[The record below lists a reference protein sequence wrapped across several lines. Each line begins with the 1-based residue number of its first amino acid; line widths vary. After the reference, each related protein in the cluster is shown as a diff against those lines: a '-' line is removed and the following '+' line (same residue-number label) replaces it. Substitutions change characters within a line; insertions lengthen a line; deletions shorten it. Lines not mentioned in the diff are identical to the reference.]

1 MGWQNR
7 DDNGMTLCYRG
18 TLIWIAG
25 LKKLCWTKRFLDQN
39 LKGECE
45 VPRWGMWRGDNR
57 LAGQVIDLLCVWCW
71 YWGLPEFWF
80 DPDWVVMSFHEM
92 VNLEDLKIW
101 RRNDF
106 ILEMW
111 NFRCIWFSQKETS
124 RAESGTQRQRASP
137 DTLFHCLLNISNLVG
152 PKLVSCIFSLMCF
165 STLSLPH
172 RCKSHYLSSCTHWTL
187 DYSRSL
193 SNR

>member
-7 DDNGMTLCYRG
+7 DDNGMTLCHRG
-18 TLIWIAG
+18 TLIWIAV
-25 LKKLCWTKRFLDQN
+25 LKKFCWTKRFLYQN

-92 VNLEDLKIW
+92 VNLGGLENLKKKKW
-101 RRNDF
+101 LHFRNVKFQMRLVQPKGDF
-106 ILEMW
+106 QSWVQNSE
-111 NFRCIWFSQKETS
+111 
-124 RAESGTQRQRASP
+124 AESFSRYTFPLSTQH
-137 DTLFHCLLNISNLVG
+137 L
-152 PKLVSCIFSLMCF
+152 
-165 STLSLPH
+165 
-172 RCKSHYLSSCTHWTL
+172 
-187 DYSRSL
+187 
-193 SNR
+193 